1 MVKDKFSFQED
12 QSYILT
18 NQKIIKQNKI
28 AHSVASHYIRT
39 AILGILREVNG
50 DGKSKSLLNFLEEI
64 RAGHALFTY
73 KAFSAKYP
81 QAKFRMA
88 QRDFRQFG
96 TKNGTRID
104 TKKVKKDISTL
115 LRIAKPVTKLGHEM
129 ISRSNKRLPT
139 VAPSTVNDI
148 YTIIDLLEKLTIK
161 YNLLLTQTHLPTL
174 RSISEDW

>member
-1 MVKDKFSFQED
+1 MVSIRALKRDLELISRHISRLVKDKFSFQED

-18 NQKIIKQNKI
+18 QKIIKQNKI

-88 QRDFRQFG
+88 QRVSAIRD
-96 TKNGTRID
+96 
-104 TKKVKKDISTL
+104 
-115 LRIAKPVTKLGHEM
+115 
-129 ISRSNKRLPT
+129 
-139 VAPSTVNDI
+139 
-148 YTIIDLLEKLTIK
+148 
-161 YNLLLTQTHLPTL
+161 
-174 RSISEDW
+174 